1 MNIRNV
7 ITLALIL
14 AFMTAAC
21 GCGRLETYGEK
32 ISNRNI
38 TPIKEIVMHP
48 EQYTG
53 KTVTVKG
60 KIALECDTGCWF
72 HLEEDKAMLYTDLQP
87 YGFAIPQKV
96 GRTATIEGNISIED
110 GKPILAGKAVE
121 IQ

>member
-1 MNIRNV
+1 MKIRYLA
-7 ITLALIL
+7 TLASMFALI
-14 AFMTAAC
+14 TVAC
-21 GCGRLETYGEK
+21 GCGRIETYGEK
-32 ISNRNI
+32 ISSRNI
-38 TPIKEIVMHP
+38 TPIKEIIMHP